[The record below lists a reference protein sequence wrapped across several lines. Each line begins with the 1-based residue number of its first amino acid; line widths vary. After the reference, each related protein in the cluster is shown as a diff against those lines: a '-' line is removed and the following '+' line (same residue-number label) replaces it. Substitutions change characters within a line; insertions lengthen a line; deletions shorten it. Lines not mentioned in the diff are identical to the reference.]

1 MSRQG
6 FIAPW
11 SRSDANHRHRL
22 ESMSRII
29 AKLESFID
37 TPTTIASTNTQKRS
51 AIPVELIKAH
61 RANDAAI
68 LDADGFSGGASD
80 SAIVARLFKMYQE
93 LTAKA

>member
-6 FIAPW
+6 
-11 SRSDANHRHRL
+11 
-22 ESMSRII
+22 
-29 AKLESFID
+29 FID

-68 LDADGFSGGASD
+68 LDADDFSGGASD
-80 SAIVARLFKMYQE
+80 SAIVARLFKMYQR